1 MRLLPRTA
9 ALGPALL
16 LLAGG
21 CGDDEEAFDREEC
34 IDSAVEFL
42 NSLDP
47 DELLEIEEDEFS
59 DQAREAVGDECYSVV
74 DADLTDAEAADLLD
88 RLDPELLELLGASA
102 NEQFDEVGDS
112 IAEP

>member
-1 MRLLPRTA
+1 MRLLPRNA

-47 DELLEIEEDEFS
+47 DELLEIEEDEFN

-74 DADLTDAEAADLLD
+74 DADLTDEEAEDLLD

-112 IAEP
+112 ISGP